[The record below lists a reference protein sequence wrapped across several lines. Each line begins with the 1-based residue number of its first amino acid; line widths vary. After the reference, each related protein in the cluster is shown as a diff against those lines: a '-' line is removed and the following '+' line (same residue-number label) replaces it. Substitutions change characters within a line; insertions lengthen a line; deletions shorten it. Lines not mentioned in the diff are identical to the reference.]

1 MSDKK
6 TELELVA
13 GLFRNTD
20 KNGNVYYTG
29 KNEGGAEYVMFRN
42 TYWKEGESKPYFR
55 LMTRVELGTA
65 KKPSYGKDKAV
76 IED

>member
-1 MSDKK
+1 MPENKK

-29 KNEGGAEYVMFRN
+29 KNEGGAEYVIFRN
-42 TYWKEGESKPYFR
+42 SYLKEGESKTYFS
-55 LMTRVELGTA
+55 LMHRVEQGTA
-65 KKPSYGKDKAV
+65 KKSTAV
-76 IED
+76 ED

>member
-1 MSDKK
+1 MAEQKK

-13 GLFRNTD
+13 GLFRNTV

-29 KNEGGAEYVMFRN
+29 KSESGDEYVMFRN
-42 TYWKEGESKPYFR
+42 SYWKEGASKPYFR
-55 LMTRVELGTA
+55 IMKRTDKTA
-65 KKPSYGKDKAV
+65 KA

>member
-1 MSDKK
+1 MAESKGK

-29 KNEGGAEYVMFRN
+29 KNEGGAEYVMFRKS
-42 TYWKEGESKPYFR
+42 YWKEGESKPYFR
-55 LMTRVELGTA
+55 LMHRVEAGS
-65 KKPSYGKDKAV
+65 KKASTTV
-76 IED
+76 ED

>member
-1 MSDKK
+1 MSEEQKI
-6 TELELVA
+6 TQLELVA

-29 KNEGGAEYVMFRN
+29 KSEGGDEYVMFRN
-42 TYWKEGESKPYFR
+42 SYWKEGASKPYFR
-55 LMTRVELGTA
+55 IMKRVEAGSTT
-65 KKPSYGKDKAV
+65 

>member
-1 MSDKK
+1 MAEQKK

-29 KNEGGAEYVMFRN
+29 KSESGDEYVMFLN
-42 TYWKEGESKPYFR
+42 SYWKEGASKPYFR
-55 LMTRVELGTA
+55 IMKRTDKTA
-65 KKPSYGKDKAV
+65 KA

>member
-1 MSDKK
+1 MAEQKK

-29 KNEGGAEYVMFRN
+29 KSESGDEYVMFRN
-42 TYWKEGESKPYFR
+42 SYWKEGASKPYFR
-55 LMTRVELGTA
+55 IMKRSGD
-65 KKPSYGKDKAV
+65 KPASV

>member
-1 MSDKK
+1 MAETEKRKK

-29 KNEGGAEYVMFRN
+29 KSESGVEYVMFRN
-42 TYWKEGESKPYFR
+42 TYWKEGASKPYFR
-55 LMTRVELGTA
+55 VMMRVD
-65 KKPSYGKDKAV
+65 KKAV
-76 IED
+76 KAVED

>member
-1 MSDKK
+1 MAEQKK

-29 KNEGGAEYVMFRN
+29 KSESGDEYVMFETLIGRKVQVN
-42 TYWKEGESKPYFR
+42 LTLE
-55 LMTRVELGTA
+55 
-65 KKPSYGKDKAV
+65 
-76 IED
+76 

>member
-1 MSDKK
+1 MSEQKK

-29 KNEGGAEYVMFRN
+29 KSESGDEYVMFRN
-42 TYWKEGESKPYFR
+42 SYWKEGASKPYFR
-55 LMTRVELGTA
+55 IMKRSGS
-65 KKPSYGKDKAV
+65 KPSAV

>member
-1 MSDKK
+1 MAEERKK

-29 KNEGGAEYVMFRN
+29 KSESGDEYVMFRN
-42 TYWKEGESKPYFR
+42 SYWKEGASKPYFR
-55 LMTRVELGTA
+55 VMKRTDQ
-65 KKPSYGKDKAV
+65 KPTT

>member
-1 MSDKK
+1 MPEERKK

-42 TYWKEGESKPYFR
+42 SYWKEGESKPYFR
-55 LMTRVELGTA
+55 LMTRVEQGTA
-65 KKPSYGKDKAV
+65 KKPTAV
-76 IED
+76 ED

>member
-1 MSDKK
+1 MAEKNS
-6 TELELVA
+6 LELQA

-29 KNEGGAEYVMFRN
+29 KSEGGDEYVMFRN
-42 TYWKEGESKPYFR
+42 SYWKEGASKPYFR
-55 LMTRVELGTA
+55 IMKRTEKTA
-65 KKPSYGKDKAV
+65 SK

>member
-1 MSDKK
+1 MSEERKK

-29 KNEGGAEYVMFRN
+29 KSESGDEYVMFRN
-42 TYWKEGESKPYFR
+42 SYWKEGASKPYFR
-55 LMTRVELGTA
+55 IMRRAEAGTPTVE
-65 KKPSYGKDKAV
+65 D
-76 IED
+76 

>member
-1 MSDKK
+1 MAEEERKK

-29 KNEGGAEYVMFRN
+29 KSEKGEEYVMFRN
-42 TYWKEGESKPYFR
+42 SYWKEGATKPYFR
-55 LMTRVELGTA
+55 VMKRVEQKET
-65 KKPSYGKDKAV
+65 KM
-76 IED
+76 ED

>member
-1 MSDKK
+1 MSEEYETKKK

-20 KNGNVYYTG
+20 KNSNVYYTG
-29 KNEGGAEYVMFRN
+29 KNEAGEEFVMFRN
-42 TYWKEGESKPYFR
+42 SYWKEGASKPYFR
-55 LMTRVELGTA
+55 VMKRVEQ
-65 KKPSYGKDKAV
+65 KKTT

>member
-1 MSDKK
+1 MPEQKK

-29 KNEGGAEYVMFRN
+29 KNEGGSEYVMFRN
-42 TYWKEGESKPYFR
+42 SYWKEGESKHYFR
-55 LMTRVELGTA
+55 LMQRVEAGTA
-65 KKPSYGKDKAV
+65 KKSSGAV
-76 IED
+76 ED